1 MSSHQARDY
10 GGARTVPS
18 TLAPAHHPLMPV
30 MDRPGAWLGGQT
42 GSTGRPTSGSATAS
56 GTGTSGTVAVVIDEG
71 GGESGTPEEGGDG
84 EGGGVGE
91 RAGAK
96 VSGRKGGERW
106 RESRQGARLRAHAHT
121 AHAQPAQ
128 PAHNLPPAR

>member
-71 GGESGTPEEGGDG
+71 GGESGTPEEGGDKALLYTYTYG
-84 EGGGVGE
+84 IVGNQRQNHFGHNGGV
-91 RAGAK
+91 RQY
-96 VSGRKGGERW
+96 GRDTR
-106 RESRQGARLRAHAHT
+106 R
-121 AHAQPAQ
+121 
-128 PAHNLPPAR
+128 

>member
-1 MSSHQARDY
+1 M
-10 GGARTVPS
+10 PS

-30 MDRPGAWLGGQT
+30 MDRVHGGE
-42 GSTGRPTSGSATAS
+42 GKRAVHAS
-56 GTGTSGTVAVVIDEG
+56 GTGSGDEG